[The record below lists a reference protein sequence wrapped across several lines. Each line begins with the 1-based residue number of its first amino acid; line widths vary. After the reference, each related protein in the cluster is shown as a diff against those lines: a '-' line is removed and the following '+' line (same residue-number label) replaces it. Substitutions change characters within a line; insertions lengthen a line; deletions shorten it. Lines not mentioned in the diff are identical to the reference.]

1 MGGFLASVI
10 GAEKARIRAAGAEM
24 RSLVM
29 SSSHIGSGKESGG
42 LISLRKGE
50 KYTYY
55 PFC

>member
-29 SSSHIGSGKESGG
+29 LSSHIGSGKESGG
-42 LISLRKGE
+42 
-50 KYTYY
+50 
-55 PFC
+55 